1 MKHAKRGISQIII
14 MAFGIGIL
22 ILVTV
27 VGLVVDKIQT
37 EAAKKEAAAM
47 KKAMI
52 TPTPFPTDIPTPTNT
67 RAPTPT
73 IRISSPSATLA
84 PVASASAT
92 VSSTVKPSASP
103 TVAP

>member
-27 VGLVVDKIQT
+27 VGLVMDKIQT
-37 EAAKKEAAAM
+37 EAAKKEAAEL

-52 TPTPFPTDIPTPTNT
+52 TPTPFPTETPFPTSTRMPIPTVK
-67 RAPTPT
+67 
-73 IRISSPSATLA
+73 ISSPSATLA
-84 PVASASAT
+84 PVATVSAT
-92 VSSTVKPSASP
+92 ISSTVKPSATP
-103 TVAP
+103 TIAP